1 MSIGLTPIMLA
12 IAGAI
17 VLVIVIA
24 VVITT
29 QK

>member
-1 MSIGLTPIMLA
+1 MSVGMSPIMLA

-29 QK
+29 HK